1 MKWNILSG
9 TKASKKAAEQNV
21 QVGEADVFYVTLD
34 KPLQGEEYVIDGM
47 ITCHGCQREFSFQAG
62 ALFGGGISG
71 GGTATC
77 SSCGNQIVLSVY
89 DLHQV
94 PAGTEFFLTAK
105 PFTSQRGQLNHPIKI
120 SISNISE

>member
-9 TKASKKAAEQNV
+9 IKAVKQAAEQNV
-21 QVGEADVFYVTLD
+21 HVGEADVIYVTLD
-34 KPLQGEEYVIDGM
+34 ESLQGEELVIDGM
-47 ITCHGCQREFSFQAG
+47 ITCHGCQREVSFQTG